1 MNKFGNF
8 LVGLAA
14 VSGLYSCSDGSVD
27 IYMPARLNE
36 SDMWSIV
43 NARNGEVVAQDA
55 FSRAPSAIGQGNI
68 FYVGTYSDKYG
79 YFRD

>member
-55 FSRAPSAIGQGNI
+55 FPELLLQLDKVI
-68 FYVGTYSDKYG
+68 FSM
-79 YFRD
+79 